1 VQKVY
6 TRKSIK
12 RQPKQKPKQKG
23 KITLVDKAYDLLKQ
37 QIVGMKIPPGT
48 KIEELDLVEKL
59 GIGRTPIREALRILI
74 SEGLVIS
81 YGSNA
86 TYIKDLSLKSA
97 KDLLSLI
104 SHMGSLI
111 FELINPEDDFSE
123 IIVELQVI
131 YDQMQE
137 AIQEEQM
144 YLFANLN
151 AEFHKTMARA
161 ADNRYLDTILERIY
175 SEEVRLGY
183 MLSIVKREKN
193 IRSQYYETLQ
203 DQHYTMISLLEKKE
217 LEKLKVIYREH
228 LATGIQRLLFYFSEC

>member
-1 VQKVY
+1 MTKVDNNK
-6 TRKSIK
+6 TILNHTH
-12 RQPKQKPKQKG
+12 KG
-23 KITLVDKAYDLLKQ
+23 KITLVQKAYNLLKE
-37 QIVGMKIPPGT
+37 QIVAMKIPPGT
-48 KIEELDLVEKL
+48 KIEELDLVDKL

-104 SHMGSLI
+104 HHMGSLV
-111 FELINPEDDFSE
+111 FELINPEDDFST
-123 IIVELQVI
+123 IIFELELLHG
-131 YDQMQE
+131 QMHE
-137 AIQEEQM
+137 SILKEQM

-161 ADNRYLDTILERIY
+161 ANNQYLDTILERIY

-183 MLSIVKREKN
+183 MLSMVKREKN
-193 IRSQYYETLQ
+193 MKSQYYELLQ
-203 DQHYTMISLLEKKE
+203 DQHYKMIFLLNERK
-217 LEKLKVIYREH
+217 LEKLKDVYREH
-228 LATGIQRLLFYFSEC
+228 LSTGMQRLLFYFSEY